1 MRNDL
6 KYIADS
12 NEEMLTYFNK
22 IYSDHLSNLQDYKS
36 KLFELNVKLDE
47 LIRTRSVYSLNTDYR
62 KNIFSPIAMESSESE
77 KEREIADEINQ
88 LTDY

>member
-1 MRNDL
+1 MKDDL

-36 KLFELNVKLDE
+36 KLFEINVKLDE
-47 LIRTRSVYSLNTDYR
+47 LNKTRSVYSLNTDYR
-62 KNIFSPIAMESSESE
+62 KNIF
-77 KEREIADEINQ
+77 R
-88 LTDY
+88 LGT